1 MLSGG
6 GGVSAQQ
13 MDKVRKE
20 EVVAQFELLYRQL
33 ADPSV
38 RTV

>member
-6 GGVSAQQ
+6 MVSGQE

-20 EVVAQFELLYRQL
+20 VVVVKFEVLYRQL

-38 RTV
+38 RAV

>member
-6 GGVSAQQ
+6 MVSAQQ
-13 MDKVRKE
+13 KDKVRKE
-20 EVVAQFELLYRQL
+20 VVVAQSEVLYQQL

-38 RTV
+38 RSV